1 MKKIFKLLILFIAWS
16 AIPSRVSAQEATCFM
31 LDVRGNPLDLS
42 HLCED
47 STFDLPSKNS
57 LANDRSGV
65 YIVPIARREG
75 GIPVIKVKFN
85 DRQIFEMLVDTGA
98 SITALTKDMAKELQ
112 INPEGKLA
120 IQTPSDELTY
130 VPSSYIDS
138 ISTAGIVSENV
149 LIIISPSL
157 PIGLLG
163 QNFFGMY
170 DITIKED
177 VIEFRER

>member
-1 MKKIFKLLILFIAWS
+1 MKKIFKLLILSIAWN
-16 AIPSRVSAQEATCFM
+16 AISSRVSAQEAPCFM
-31 LDVRGNPLDLS
+31 LDDRGHPLDLS

-47 STFDLPSKNS
+47 STFDFPAKNS
-57 LANDRSGV
+57 LAEDRSGV
-65 YIVPIARREG
+65 YIVPISRRQG

-85 DRQIFEMLVDTGA
+85 DREVFEMLVDTGA
-98 SITALTKDMAKELQ
+98 SITALTKNMAKELQ
-112 INPEGKLA
+112 LNPEGKLA
-120 IQTPSDELTY
+120 IQTPSDDLVY
-130 VPSSYIDS
+130 VPSGYVDS

-149 LIIISPSL
+149 LIIVSPSL
-157 PIGLLG
+157 PMGLLG